1 MSKLQLEH
9 TAQSIALV
17 ANTSWSIYNFR
28 LGVIKALISARHKIY
43 AVAPRDDYSDKL
55 TAAGVTY
62 LPIKIK
68 AHSTSPIEDLKT
80 LFRLRSI
87 YKKHQFDLVIHYT
100 IKMNLYGSLAARLLH
115 IKNISVVTG
124 LGRTFQFSGITQYLI
139 KSVYKLSCHACS
151 DLWFLNTEDRDRF
164 VIEGLTKL
172 KNTFIL
178 PSEGV
183 NTYRFKGTPQY
194 AKNRIIT
201 RFLFAGRLLKDKGI
215 LEFVEAAKQLSV
227 LERKVKFEVVGFVN
241 PNNSMSVSLADLEG
255 WQKKGW
261 INYLGSHEDI
271 RPFINRA
278 DCIVFP
284 SYYQEGVSRILLE
297 AASMSRPIIT
307 TDHVGCRDVVDHMKN
322 GMLIPVKSV
331 DHLVQACRLFLN
343 LPTEERL
350 QMGFKGRE
358 MVKERFDE
366 RRIIDVYF
374 ERIFKVKEENQLS
387 NKAS

>member
-9 TAQSIALV
+9 SSQSIALV

-28 LGVIKALISARHKIY
+28 LGIIKALISSGHKVY
-43 AVAPRDDYSDKL
+43 AIAPRDDYSDKL

-62 LPIKIK
+62 IPIKIK
-68 AHSTSPIEDLKT
+68 AHSTSPVEDLKT
-80 LFRLRSI
+80 VFRLRSI
-87 YKKHQFDLVIHYT
+87 YRRYRFDLVIHYT
-100 IKMNLYGSLAARLLH
+100 IKMNLYGALVARLLL

-139 KSVYKLSCHACS
+139 KSVYKLSCLACS
-151 DLWFLNTEDRDRF
+151 DLWFLNIEDRDRF
-164 VIEGLTKL
+164 VEEGLTKQ
-172 KNTFIL
+172 KETFIL

-183 NTYRFKGTPQY
+183 NTKRFTGTPQY
-194 AKNRIIT
+194 NKNGIIT

-227 LERKVKFEVVGFVN
+227 LEKKVKFEVVGFVN
-241 PNNSMSVSLADLEG
+241 PNNSMSVTLADLED

-261 INYLGSHEDI
+261 INYLGSHEDV

-278 DCIVFP
+278 DCVVFP

-322 GMLIPVKSV
+322 GMLIPIKSV
-331 DHLVQACRLFLN
+331 DRLVEVCRLFLN
-343 LPTEERL
+343 LPIEERL
-350 QMGFKGRE
+350 QMGFNGRE
-358 MVKERFDE
+358 MVKNRFDE
-366 RRIIDVYF
+366 RRIIDIYF
-374 ERIFKVKEENQLS
+374 SRIFKTKEHTQLS

>member
-9 TAQSIALV
+9 TNQSIALV

-28 LGVIKALISARHKIY
+28 LGIIKALITAGHKVY

-62 LPIKIK
+62 IPIKIK
-68 AHSTSPIEDLKT
+68 AHSTSPFEDLKT
-80 LFRLRSI
+80 FFRLRSI
-87 YKKHQFDLVIHYT
+87 YKRYRFDLVVHYT
-100 IKMNLYGSLAARLLH
+100 IKMNLYGALAARLLS

-124 LGRTFQFSGITQYLI
+124 LGRTFQFSGVTQYLI
-139 KSVYKLSCHACS
+139 KSVYKLSCFASS
-151 DLWFLNTEDRDRF
+151 DLWFLNQEDRDRF
-164 VIEGLTKL
+164 VSEGLTSEKH
-172 KNTFIL
+172 TFIL

-183 NTYRFKGTPQY
+183 NTKRFTGTPQFSQN
-194 AKNRIIT
+194 KIIT

-215 LEFVEAAKQLSV
+215 LEFVDAAKQLST
-227 LERKVKFEVVGFVN
+227 LEKKVKFEVVGFVN
-241 PNNSMSVSLADLEG
+241 PDNSMSVTLADLET

-307 TDHVGCRDVVDHMKN
+307 TDHVGCRDVVDHMAN
-322 GMLIPVKSV
+322 GLLIPVKSI

-343 LPTEERL
+343 LPAEERL

-358 MVKERFDE
+358 MVKKRFDE
-366 RRIIDVYF
+366 RRIIDIYF
-374 ERIFKVKEENQLS
+374 NRIFKAKQHNQLS
-387 NKAS
+387 NKTS